1 MKKVAI
7 VGLGWLGMPLAL
19 SLTARGWQ
27 VTGSKTTQDGV
38 EAARMCGID
47 SYPLRL
53 EPQLV
58 CDTEDLDA
66 LMNVDALV
74 ITLPARRTGAGEGFY
89 LQAVQEIVDTALAY
103 HIPRIVFTSSTSV
116 YGNVNGTVKEN
127 SPRLPETASGQVLK
141 ELEDWLHNLPG
152 TSVDIL
158 RLAGL
163 VGPSRHPGRFF
174 AGKSAPDGQH
184 VVNLV
189 HLQDVVAAIELLLQ
203 APKGGHIYNLCAPRH
218 PARGLFYPQMARE
231 LGLPLFPGFSERAT
245 ATLLGYRWPGNIREL
260 KNVVE
265 RSVYRHGDSEHELDA
280 IILNPFRQTA
290 ASEPET
296 VSGDELPALPL
307 DLRDFQLQQE
317 KRLLQRSLQQAK
329 YHQKQAAEL
338 LGLTYHQLRAL
349 LKKHQ
354 L

>member
-116 YGNVNGTVKEN
+116 YGNVNGSVAW
-127 SPRLPETASGQVLK
+127 PAGRGHSGA
-141 ELEDWLHNLPG
+141 DP
-152 TSVDIL
+152 DDDPFD
-158 RLAGL
+158 LAGRA
-163 VGPSRHPGRFF
+163 VGDADRGVDVCWSDGGGR
-174 AGKSAPDGQH
+174 AG
-184 VVNLV
+184 
-189 HLQDVVAAIELLLQ
+189 
-203 APKGGHIYNLCAPRH
+203 
-218 PARGLFYPQMARE
+218 
-231 LGLPLFPGFSERAT
+231 
-245 ATLLGYRWPGNIREL
+245 
-260 KNVVE
+260 
-265 RSVYRHGDSEHELDA
+265 
-280 IILNPFRQTA
+280 
-290 ASEPET
+290 
-296 VSGDELPALPL
+296 
-307 DLRDFQLQQE
+307 
-317 KRLLQRSLQQAK
+317 
-329 YHQKQAAEL
+329 
-338 LGLTYHQLRAL
+338 
-349 LKKHQ
+349 
-354 L
+354 

>member
-19 SLTARGWQ
+19 SLMARGWQ

-74 ITLPARRTGAGEGFY
+74 ITLPARRTGAGRVLSAGGAGDRRYRAGAPYSADRLHQLHLGVWQRQRHGERELPASAANRQRAGA
-89 LQAVQEIVDTALAY
+89 QGAGGLAAQ
-103 HIPRIVFTSSTSV
+103 P
-116 YGNVNGTVKEN
+116 
-127 SPRLPETASGQVLK
+127 
-141 ELEDWLHNLPG
+141 
-152 TSVDIL
+152 
-158 RLAGL
+158 AGHL
-163 VGPSRHPGRFF
+163 GGYSAPGRAGGAFPSSGTFF

-203 APKGGHIYNLCAPRH
+203 APKGGHIYNICAPRH

-231 LGLPLFPGFSERAT
+231 LGLPPPVFSDSPDGGQGKIVDGNRICNELGFE
-245 ATLLGYRWPGNIREL
+245 YQYP
-260 KNVVE
+260 
-265 RSVYRHGDSEHELDA
+265 D
-280 IILNPFRQTA
+280 
-290 ASEPET
+290 
-296 VSGDELPALPL
+296 PL
-307 DLRDFQLQQE
+307 VMPME
-317 KRLLQRSLQQAK
+317 
-329 YHQKQAAEL
+329 
-338 LGLTYHQLRAL
+338 
-349 LKKHQ
+349 
-354 L
+354 

>member
-103 HIPRIVFTSSTSV
+103 H
-116 YGNVNGTVKEN
+116 N
-127 SPRLPETASGQVLK
+127 SADRL
-141 ELEDWLHNLPG
+141 
-152 TSVDIL
+152 
-158 RLAGL
+158 
-163 VGPSRHPGRFF
+163 
-174 AGKSAPDGQH
+174 
-184 VVNLV
+184 
-189 HLQDVVAAIELLLQ
+189 
-203 APKGGHIYNLCAPRH
+203 
-218 PARGLFYPQMARE
+218 
-231 LGLPLFPGFSERAT
+231 
-245 ATLLGYRWPGNIREL
+245 
-260 KNVVE
+260 
-265 RSVYRHGDSEHELDA
+265 
-280 IILNPFRQTA
+280 
-290 ASEPET
+290 
-296 VSGDELPALPL
+296 
-307 DLRDFQLQQE
+307 
-317 KRLLQRSLQQAK
+317 
-329 YHQKQAAEL
+329 
-338 LGLTYHQLRAL
+338 HQLHLGVWKRQRYSEGEFPASAANR
-349 LKKHQ
+349 
-354 L
+354 

>member
-19 SLTARGWQ
+19 SLMARGWE

-47 SYPLRL
+47 GYPLRL

-74 ITLPARRTGAGEGFY
+74 ITLPARRSGPGEDFY
-89 LQAVQEIVDTALAY
+89 LQAVQEIVDTALA
-103 HIPRIVFTSSTSV
+103 HHVPRIIFTSSTSV
-116 YGNVNGTVKEN
+116 YGNASGTLKEGA
-127 SPRLPETASGQVLK
+127 PRNPQTASGRVLK

-174 AGKSAPDGQH
+174 AGKSAPDGQQG
-184 VVNLV
+184 VNLV
-189 HLQDVVAAIELLLQ
+189 HLQDVIAAIELLLQ
-203 APKGGHIYNLCAPRH
+203 APKGGHIYNICAPKH
-218 PARGLFYPQMARE
+218 PARGVFYPQMARE
-231 LGLPLFPGFSERAT
+231 LGLPAPVFADNPDGDT
-245 ATLLGYRWPGNIREL
+245 GKIIDGNRICYEL
-260 KNVVE
+260 VFE
-265 RSVYRHGDSEHELDA
+265 YQYPD
-280 IILNPFRQTA
+280 
-290 ASEPET
+290 
-296 VSGDELPALPL
+296 PL
-307 DLRDFQLQQE
+307 VMPME
-317 KRLLQRSLQQAK
+317 
-329 YHQKQAAEL
+329 
-338 LGLTYHQLRAL
+338 
-349 LKKHQ
+349 
-354 L
+354 

>member
-127 SPRLPETASGQVLK
+127 SPRLPQTASGQVLK

-189 HLQDVVAAIELLLQ
+189 HLQDVVAAIELLRR
-203 APKGGHIYNLCAPRH
+203 AGTSIIYVR
-218 PARGLFYPQMARE
+218 PAIRRAASFIRRWPASSVCRRRC
-231 LGLPLFPGFSERAT
+231 SAT
-245 ATLLGYRWPGNIREL
+245 AR
-260 KNVVE
+260 
-265 RSVYRHGDSEHELDA
+265 
-280 IILNPFRQTA
+280 TA
-290 ASEPET
+290 ARARLWMAI
-296 VSGDELPALPL
+296 VSAM
-307 DLRDFQLQQE
+307 
-317 KRLLQRSLQQAK
+317 SW
-329 YHQKQAAEL
+329 
-338 LGLTYHQLRAL
+338 GLSTSTPIRW
-349 LKKHQ
+349 
-354 L
+354 

>member
-127 SPRLPETASGQVLK
+127 SPRLPQTASGQVLK
-141 ELEDWLHNLPG
+141 VVTTDPG
-152 TSVDIL
+152 
-158 RLAGL
+158 
-163 VGPSRHPGRFF
+163 
-174 AGKSAPDGQH
+174 AP
-184 VVNLV
+184 
-189 HLQDVVAAIELLLQ
+189 
-203 APKGGHIYNLCAPRH
+203 
-218 PARGLFYPQMARE
+218 
-231 LGLPLFPGFSERAT
+231 
-245 ATLLGYRWPGNIREL
+245 
-260 KNVVE
+260 
-265 RSVYRHGDSEHELDA
+265 
-280 IILNPFRQTA
+280 
-290 ASEPET
+290 
-296 VSGDELPALPL
+296 
-307 DLRDFQLQQE
+307 RDFQAFAVQTGNALLGQQE
-317 KRLLQRSLQQAK
+317 ADAGCTHYLKRR
-329 YHQKQAAEL
+329 
-338 LGLTYHQLRAL
+338 
-349 LKKHQ
+349 
-354 L
+354 

>member
-127 SPRLPETASGQVLK
+127 SPRLPQTASGQVLK

-203 APKGGHIYNLCAPRH
+203 APKGGTSIIYVR
-218 PARGLFYPQMARE
+218 PAIRRAASFIRRWPASSVCRRRC
-231 LGLPLFPGFSERAT
+231 SAT
-245 ATLLGYRWPGNIREL
+245 AR
-260 KNVVE
+260 
-265 RSVYRHGDSEHELDA
+265 
-280 IILNPFRQTA
+280 TA
-290 ASEPET
+290 ARARLWMAI
-296 VSGDELPALPL
+296 VSAM
-307 DLRDFQLQQE
+307 
-317 KRLLQRSLQQAK
+317 SW
-329 YHQKQAAEL
+329 
-338 LGLTYHQLRAL
+338 GLSTSTPIRW
-349 LKKHQ
+349 
-354 L
+354 

>member
-103 HIPRIVFTSSTSV
+103 HSPRIGV
-116 YGNVNGTVKEN
+116 
-127 SPRLPETASGQVLK
+127 LVLK
-141 ELEDWLHNLPG
+141 PQLIADTIAIHNLALAAVRAVAEHRRRQ
-152 TSVDIL
+152 TE
-158 RLAGL
+158 LAGHL
-163 VGPSRHPGRFF
+163 RIKEAARRMAGR
-174 AGKSAPDGQH
+174 
-184 VVNLV
+184 
-189 HLQDVVAAIELLLQ
+189 
-203 APKGGHIYNLCAPRH
+203 
-218 PARGLFYPQMARE
+218 
-231 LGLPLFPGFSERAT
+231 T
-245 ATLLGYRWPGNIREL
+245 
-260 KNVVE
+260 
-265 RSVYRHGDSEHELDA
+265 
-280 IILNPFRQTA
+280 
-290 ASEPET
+290 
-296 VSGDELPALPL
+296 
-307 DLRDFQLQQE
+307 
-317 KRLLQRSLQQAK
+317 
-329 YHQKQAAEL
+329 
-338 LGLTYHQLRAL
+338 
-349 LKKHQ
+349 
-354 L
+354 